1 MSSSDAPISLRSLSP
16 DYRPT
21 LRKYHSQDRS
31 RTQGI
36 RPNSLPSPKPPVA
49 SADLRGSPSVVV
61 SRPTQHEG
69 DSNTPQ
75 NNTGDPSYE
84 THDHSYHAPEQRVG
98 GEHGTS
104 ALGNG
109 FPQLGYA
116 EVDNGDDADLDRASS
131 APKDPDAASMIS
143 NTSGFTERTSIPRRN
158 LRTQDVAALIL
169 NKQIGTGIFTTPGL
183 VLSLTK
189 NKPLSIGLWIVGG
202 VHAFLWYVKPSS
214 LAVC

>member
-1 MSSSDAPISLRSLSP
+1 MSSSDASISLTSLSP
-16 DYRPT
+16 SYRPT
-21 LRKYHSQDRS
+21 LRKYHSQDRP
-31 RTQGI
+31 RNQGI
-36 RPNSLPSPKPPVA
+36 RPNSLPSPKPPV
-49 SADLRGSPSVVV
+49 SFADPRDSPSVVV
-61 SRPTQHEG
+61 SQPPYEA

-84 THDHSYHAPEQRVG
+84 THDHSYHAPDQRVG

-109 FPQLGYA
+109 FPQSGYA

-143 NTSGFTERTSIPRRN
+143 NASGFTERTSIPRRN

-183 VLSLTK
+183 VLSLTR
-189 NKPLSIGLWIVGG
+189 NKPLSIGLWVVGG
-202 VHAFLWYVKPSS
+202 VHAFLWYVKPST
-214 LAVC
+214 LAICW